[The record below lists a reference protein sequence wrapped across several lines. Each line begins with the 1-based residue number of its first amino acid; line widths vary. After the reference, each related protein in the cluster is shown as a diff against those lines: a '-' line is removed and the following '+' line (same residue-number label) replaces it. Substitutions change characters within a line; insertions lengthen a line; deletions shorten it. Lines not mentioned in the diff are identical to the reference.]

1 MERQPTKLLYVLPP
15 FSSFV
20 VMCMNCLAG
29 LIEAHLIVC
38 QQMNAQ
44 DFSDRRGAAAV
55 CSHVHSCS
63 IASESYLGRKLRK
76 IEFVRQV

>member
-44 DFSDRRGAAAV
+44 DFSDRRVQQQSVAMFILV
-55 CSHVHSCS
+55 
-63 IASESYLGRKLRK
+63 LL
-76 IEFVRQV
+76 QVKATWEEN